1 MTLGLTID
9 GALAL
14 LLVVTIATCAAV
26 HRRLGAIRTAQDDM
40 RALAE
45 QLAAAAQRAQTGLGQ
60 LRAAAREAADG
71 LEPRIKSART
81 LVSDLDML
89 CHRADKLADRLDRAG
104 APARAADPARRPAP
118 APRGPRRSE
127 SEHALIAALKARL

>member
-1 MTLGLTID
+1 MTVGLTID

-14 LLVVTIATCAAV
+14 LLVVTIAYCAAV

-45 QLAAAAQRAQTGLGQ
+45 QLAAASQRAEAGLGQ
-60 LRAAAREAADG
+60 LRAAAREAAGG

-81 LVSDLDML
+81 LAGDLDML
-89 CHRADKLADRLDRAG
+89 CHRADKLADKLDRAG
-104 APARAADPARRPAP
+104 APARRPAP

>member
-1 MTLGLTID
+1 MTLGLSID

-14 LLVVTIATCAAV
+14 LLVVTIVYCAAV

-45 QLAAAAQRAQTGLGQ
+45 QLALASARAETGLGQ
-60 LRAAAREAADG
+60 LRAAAREAAEALD
-71 LEPRIKSART
+71 PRIKGART
-81 LVSDLDML
+81 LAGDLDML
-89 CHRADKLADRLDRAG
+89 CHRADKLAAKLDKVG
-104 APARAADPARRPAP
+104 APARPAP
-118 APRGPRRSE
+118 APRAPRRSE